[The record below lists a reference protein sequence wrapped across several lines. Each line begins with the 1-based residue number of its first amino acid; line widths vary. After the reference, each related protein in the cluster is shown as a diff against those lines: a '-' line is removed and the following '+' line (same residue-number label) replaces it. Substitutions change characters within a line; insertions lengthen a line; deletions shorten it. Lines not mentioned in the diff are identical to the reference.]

1 MKNTFEK
8 IIVICAWIIVIV
20 VGYINIFS
28 SGSLGG
34 IIINLIIWTIFTLVT
49 ARLLW
54 NFLKGN

>member
-1 MKNTFEK
+1 MYKFEK
-8 IIVICAWIIVIV
+8 IIVICAWTIVIGI
-20 VGYINIFS
+20 GYINVFS

-54 NFLKGN
+54 NFLRGD

>member
-1 MKNTFEK
+1 MYKFEK
-8 IIVICAWIIVIV
+8 IIVTCAWIIVIG
-20 VGYINIFS
+20 VGYINVFS
-28 SGSLGG
+28 SGNLGG

>member
-1 MKNTFEK
+1 MYKFEK
-8 IIVICAWIIVIV
+8 IIVTCAWTVVIG
-20 VGYINIFS
+20 VGYINVFS
-28 SGSLGG
+28 SGNLGG

>member
-1 MKNTFEK
+1 MYKFEK
-8 IIVICAWIIVIV
+8 LIVTCAWIIVIA
-20 VGYINIFS
+20 VGYVNVFS

-34 IIINLIIWTIFTLVT
+34 IIINFIIWTIFMLVT

>member
-1 MKNTFEK
+1 MYKFEK
-8 IIVICAWIIVIV
+8 IIVICAWIIVIG
-20 VGYINIFS
+20 VGYINVFS
-28 SGSLGG
+28 DSNLGG

>member
-1 MKNTFEK
+1 MYKFEK
-8 IIVICAWIIVIV
+8 IIVTCAWIIVIG
-20 VGYINIFS
+20 VGYVNVFS